1 MARAPQVVS
10 RYPTGNWEWQDWV
23 DNSAPAEDGLT
34 QYDFST
40 ATSDGVF
47 RVRAAIS
54 DGIVGNLNP
63 NAMKLDFGL
72 ESFPYAGTGTS
83 LCFVGKI
90 MAHIK
95 IKPEDEGERKA
106 KGTVKLDLNS
116 EEVAGLWSWVD
127 TVTAD
132 GDELPVVA
140 TLVADGGDGK
150 KQVTSHAFAS
160 VNRLSE
166 PPCRGQ
172 ADCAGVAR
180 PDRHFVLVHSVHH
193 TNLRKSLWRRMH
205 ITRSAAPTD

>member
-1 MARAPQVVS
+1 M
-10 RYPTGNWEWQDWV
+10 

-34 QYDFST
+34 RYDFST

-72 ESFPYAGTGTS
+72 ESFPYAGAGTS

-95 IKPEDEGERKA
+95 IKSEHEESNI

-132 GDELPVVA
+132 GQELPVIA
-140 TLVADGGDGK
+140 TLVDDGGDGK
-150 KQVTSHAFAS
+150 KQVARHA
-160 VNRLSE
+160 
-166 PPCRGQ
+166 
-172 ADCAGVAR
+172 
-180 PDRHFVLVHSVHH
+180 
-193 TNLRKSLWRRMH
+193 LR
-205 ITRSAAPTD
+205 